1 MKVSTYTN
9 IDFLK
14 RYENELKARQLVGFK
29 EILKLLGP
37 LKGKRI
43 LDIGCGPGNLTKAM
57 ADKAAT
63 VIGVDKSEKWID
75 LCNKQYSRIKKLNFI
90 RADAVH
96 MPFLK
101 NDSLDAVVMNMVI
114 LNVAT
119 LREVESIFKEVSRV
133 LKRGGIFVFSD
144 LHPAC
149 IMTPKVFPDRYQKY
163 SSKFSYFKD
172 GSEYIA
178 GIMLNKMKNQ
188 KIEFYNRHW
197 TLETYTFLLD
207 KLGLCVFRLTET
219 HYEKD
224 APRLLQRYQ
233 IPEYLFF
240 GCKKI

>member
-9 IDFLK
+9 TDFLK
-14 RYENELKARQLVGFK
+14 IYETELKARQLVGFK
-29 EILKLLGP
+29 EILKLLGS
-37 LKGKRI
+37 LQGKRV

-57 ADKAAT
+57 ADKGA
-63 VIGVDKSEKWID
+63 VVVGVDKSERWIN
-75 LCNKQYSRIKKLNFI
+75 LCKKQYPGIKNLNFT
-90 RADAVH
+90 RADAVR

-101 NDSLDAVVMNMVI
+101 SNLFDAVVMNMVV

-119 LREVESIFKEVSRV
+119 LSEVKSIFKEVARV

-163 SSKFSYFKD
+163 SPKFSYFKD
-172 GSEYIA
+172 GSAYIA
-178 GIMLNKMKNQ
+178 GIILNAKKNQ

-197 TLETYTFLLD
+197 TLETYTSLLD
-207 KLGLCVFRLTET
+207 KLGLYVFRLTET
-219 HYEKD
+219 HYRKD
-224 APRLLQRYQ
+224 APRLLQQYQ